1 MRLLYKMLLLPP
13 LQRVDWDRV
22 EQYMLHEEFESTTK
36 VTRQEDKPKPGT
48 GRDQDQGPEPG
59 EKKPHILLQGQKNC
73 KYSKQ
78 AVVAQIRTNLEQ
90 QNPGRARNG

>member
-1 MRLLYKMLLLPP
+1 MLLLPP

-59 EKKPHILLQGQKNC
+59 EKKPPHTITRTEELQ
-73 KYSKQ
+73 
-78 AVVAQIRTNLEQ
+78 VQ
-90 QNPGRARNG
+90 QTSSGGTDQN